1 MTFARFLIVA
11 AAVAGGSAG
20 VLACGGQVESNPELG
35 VQDADLQA
43 RVRATEI
50 AFAKSM
56 ADRDHKAFT
65 SFLSDETIFFAD
77 LVPLRGKQA
86 VSDAW
91 APFFEGP
98 QAPFSWEPEVVEV
111 LDSGTLAISSGPV
124 KDPEGNRVGTF
135 NSVWRLEASGEWKII
150 FDKGCP
156 VPGQ

>member
-1 MTFARFLIVA
+1 MAFARFLIVA

-20 VLACGGQVESNPELG
+20 VLACGGQAESNPEPQ
-35 VQDADLQA
+35 VQEADLQA
-43 RVRATEI
+43 RVRSTEI
-50 AFAKSM
+50 AFAKTM
-56 ADRDHKAFT
+56 ADRDHGAFA
-65 SFLSDETIFFAD
+65 SFLSEETIFFNG

-86 VSDAW
+86 VSEAW
-91 APFFEGP
+91 APFFDGP

-111 LDSGTLAISSGPV
+111 LGSGTLAISSGPV

-135 NSVWRLEASGEWKII
+135 NSVWRLESNGEWKII

>member
-1 MTFARFLIVA
+1 MTFALFLIVA
-11 AAVAGGSAG
+11 AAFAGEFPG
-20 VLACGGQVESNPELG
+20 VLDCGGQVQSSPELR
-35 VQDADLQA
+35 VQEADLQDQ
-43 RVRATEI
+43 VRSTEI
-50 AFAKSM
+50 AFAKTM
-56 ADRDHKAFT
+56 ADRDHEAFT
-65 SFLSDETIFFAD
+65 AFLSEETVFFNG
-77 LVPLRGKQA
+77 LVPLRGKQV

-91 APFFEGP
+91 APFFGEP

-135 NSVWRLEASGEWKII
+135 NSVWRLESSGEWKII